1 MHFSIS
7 DWIGS
12 AGVTILLFA
21 YLLNLLNK
29 ISKES
34 LAYINMNIIGAGLAC
49 TASVLINYLPFVI
62 LEAVWMLVSTAALIK
77 YFRKS

>member
-1 MHFSIS
+1 MHLSIS

-49 TASVLINYLPFVI
+49 TASGADRLFTFCNIGSCVDVGFHSCSY
-62 LEAVWMLVSTAALIK
+62 
-77 YFRKS
+77 

>member
-1 MHFSIS
+1 MHLSTS

-12 AGVTILLFA
+12 AGVTILLVA
-21 YLLNLLNK
+21 YLLNLRNK

-49 TASVLINYLPFVI
+49 AASILINYLPFVI

-77 YFRKS
+77 YFRKT